1 MTHDVVMPQLGLTMT
16 EGSVSAWL
24 KKPGDKIEKGEVLF
38 SVETDK
44 VEMEVEA
51 TASGYVAA
59 EAVEPHQVV
68 PVGTV
73 IAVIVDS
80 EAEIAAAAASIAGAS
95 AAVVVVAPEKQA
107 EPETPSEKSVAE
119 VRGAAQYP
127 ATPLAKRLAKELGV
141 DLRDLKPATGS
152 RIQAEDVKRAHE
164 QAKTAPVESAKAHAA
179 TAKSAAAVAPVAV
192 QLSPRRAALAER
204 LTASFHGAP
213 HFYLGMEVD
222 ATQLVDLRTRC
233 VAAVQ
238 ESEARITYT
247 DFFLKAMA
255 RALAEQPGVNTFW
268 QDGKILARQE
278 IDLGFAAQTDQMLLV
293 PVIRNVDSLTMLGVA
308 RERIRLADKARAG
321 KLTLAEMEGGSA
333 TLSNLGAFAIDWF
346 QAILNPPQSVIV
358 ATGRIAKRAVVRDD
372 VLVARETVTISA
384 SIDHRVLDGVAGAK
398 FLGRIKELLEQPAL
412 LML

>member
-16 EGSVSAWL
+16 EGSVSVWF
-24 KKPGDKIEKGEVLF
+24 KKPGDKIEKGEALF

-51 TASGYVAA
+51 TASGFVAA
-59 EAVEPHQVV
+59 EAVEPQQVV
-68 PVGTV
+68 AVGTV

-80 EAEIAAAAASIAGAS
+80 EGEIAAAAAAIGTAS
-95 AAVVVVAPEKQA
+95 APVASVAAEKQTQ
-107 EPETPSEKSVAE
+107 PETTSEKVVEA

-127 ATPLAKRLAKELGV
+127 ATPLAKRLARELGV

-152 RIQAEDVKRAHE
+152 RIQAEDVKRAHAA
-164 QAKTAPVESAKAHAA
+164 QGKTAPGESAKAQAA
-179 TAKSAAAVAPVAV
+179 PEVSAAAVAPVEV

-204 LTASFHGAP
+204 LTSSFHGAP
-213 HFYLGMEVD
+213 HFYLGVEVD
-222 ATQLVDLRTRC
+222 ASQLVELRTRF
-233 VAAVQ
+233 VAAVK
-238 ESEARITYT
+238 EEEARITYT

-255 RALAEQPGVNTFW
+255 RALAEQPAVNTFW

-293 PVIRNVDSLTMLGVA
+293 PVIRNVDRLTMLGVA
-308 RERIRLADKARAG
+308 RERIRLATKARAG

-333 TLSNLGAFAIDWF
+333 TLSNLGAYAVDWF

-372 VLVARETVTISA
+372 ALVARETVTISA
-384 SIDHRVLDGVAGAK
+384 SIDHRVLDGVAGAEISRADQ
-398 FLGRIKELLEQPAL
+398 RIA
-412 LML
+412 

>member
-1 MTHDVVMPQLGLTMT
+1 MPQLGLTMT

-24 KKPGDKIEKGEVLF
+24 KKPGDRIEKGEVLF

-59 EAVEPHQVV
+59 ETVEPQQVV
-68 PVGTV
+68 AVGTV

-80 EAEIAAAAASIAGAS
+80 EAEIAAAAAIGGAS
-95 AAVVVVAPEKQA
+95 AAVVVVAAEKQVQPA
-107 EPETPSEKSVAE
+107 TPSEKTSE
-119 VRGAAQYP
+119 VREAAQYP

-152 RIQAEDVKRAHE
+152 RIQAEDVKRAQA
-164 QAKTAPVESAKAHAA
+164 QAKAAPVETGQARAA
-179 TAKSAAAVAPVAV
+179 QAQAPPAKSAAAVAPIEV
-192 QLSPRRAALAER
+192 QLSPHRAALAER

-213 HFYLGMEVD
+213 HFYLGVEVD
-222 ATQLVDLRTRC
+222 ATQLVELRTRC
-233 VAAVQ
+233 LAAVQ
-238 ESEARITYT
+238 EAEARITYT

-255 RALAEQPGVNTFW
+255 RALAEQPAVNTFW
-268 QDGKILARQE
+268 HEGKIFARQE

-333 TLSNLGAFAIDWF
+333 TLSNLGAFAVDWF

-372 VLVARETVTISA
+372 ALVARETVTISA